1 MGSKISKGT
10 YLIVLD
16 FILSASS
23 WFVLLQIDRDEI
35 QVGSKKNGKIQ
46 PNSVHLILD
55 YMSLAHINTN
65 SNIIL
70 WCYWSNANLG
80 PLGVCVCFVSR
91 KNSDQDQIQTLLN
104 LCLYPYCT
112 VSLTWQ
118 PMTRLRVLSLGWNP
132 QHRQWADGQHVE
144 RQLDTICGSMA
155 RLLFLAGSLLPTI
168 HYLHYTLLLLFLYY
182 KKL

>member
-35 QVGSKKNGKIQ
+35 QVGSKNGKIQ

-70 WCYWSNANLG
+70 
-80 PLGVCVCFVSR
+80 
-91 KNSDQDQIQTLLN
+91 
-104 LCLYPYCT
+104 
-112 VSLTWQ
+112 
-118 PMTRLRVLSLGWNP
+118 
-132 QHRQWADGQHVE
+132 
-144 RQLDTICGSMA
+144 
-155 RLLFLAGSLLPTI
+155 
-168 HYLHYTLLLLFLYY
+168 
-182 KKL
+182 